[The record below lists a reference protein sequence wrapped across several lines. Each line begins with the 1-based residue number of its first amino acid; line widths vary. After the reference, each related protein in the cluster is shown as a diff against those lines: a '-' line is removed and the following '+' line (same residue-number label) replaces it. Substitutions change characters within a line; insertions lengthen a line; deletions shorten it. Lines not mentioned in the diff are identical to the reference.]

1 MAALPTTPQM
11 LGGDDR
17 AKTEY
22 FDALQKTI
30 TALEARANQGPNWF
44 QVAGQFLDPGRTG
57 NFGEALGKA
66 ASTLGQQQEK
76 QLDMQVPMAKMRA
89 ELAGQKYETENQ
101 SKAIQ
106 LLSSTLGVAPEQVSD
121 MLSSG
126 QVPPSAAAKLAQV
139 YPAIARLSPKVGEIV
154 KNTFGMQKDLAGLA
168 AEDRKAGMGQAE
180 LVAKY
185 GAGVL
190 SLIPGG
196 GIPTGAGSPASAP
209 LPVPPAPAMPAPDL
223 PAGAQPPTEGRTG
236 RVPGV
241 VTTPV
246 PPSDLAGLPLSAQ
259 AQVAE
264 KRVTEGDKPFTQKRD
279 EILSYTPQLLQSS
292 NSNLRQLDRFATQ
305 YPQIFGLMQQQ
316 GVLSGLLT
324 AAQEGA
330 QLSAGDFN
338 ARAGLPVRQFLEKVK
353 LNPEEQQR
361 VRDVTRILA
370 SEFLS
375 NVKANKGLLCVNP
388 TDNDAR
394 LLQAPMASIEDS
406 SKAVQLWSRQ
416 QLLLNKQ
423 REQLY
428 NAYQQHMDTAGAT
441 SSPRLFFRPGSVYEK
456 INNDYAKFRMT
467 LFNQFNPQ

>member
-1 MAALPTTPQM
+1 MAALPATPKM
-11 LGGDDR
+11 LGGDDQ

-30 TALEARANQGPNWF
+30 AALEARANQGPNWF

-57 NFGEALGKA
+57 SFGEALGRA
-66 ASTLGQQQEK
+66 ATTLGQQQEK

-101 SKAIQ
+101 AKAVQ
-106 LLSSTLGVAPEQVSD
+106 LLSATLGVAPEQVSD
-121 MLSSG
+121 VLSSG
-126 QVPPSAAAKLAQV
+126 QVSPSAAAKLAQV

-154 KNTFGMQKDLAGLA
+154 KNSFGMQKDLAGLA
-168 AEDRKAGMGQAE
+168 AEDRKAGMSQAE

-196 GIPTGAGSPASAP
+196 GIPTGTAAPTSEP
-209 LPVPPAPAMPAPDL
+209 LPVQAAPVPTPTAPAAPMPAAPAPTAPVTR
-223 PAGAQPPTEGRTG
+223 APTSQSEL
-236 RVPGV
+236 
-241 VTTPV
+241 
-246 PPSDLAGLPLSAQ
+246 SGLPLAAQ
-259 AQVAE
+259 AEVTQ
-264 KRVTEGDKPFTQKRD
+264 KRVTEGDKPFVQKRD
-279 EILSYTPQLLQSS
+279 EILGFAPQLLEAS
-292 NSNLRQLDRFATQ
+292 NTNLRQLDTFATR
-305 YPQIFGLMQQQ
+305 YPQIFGLMQTQ

-324 AAQEGA
+324 AAQEGL
-330 QLSAGDFN
+330 QLTAGEFN

-353 LNPEEQQR
+353 LKPDEQQA

-375 NVKANKGLLCVNP
+375 NVKANKGLLGVNP

-406 SKAVQLWSRQ
+406 SKAVQLWARQ
-416 QLLLNKQ
+416 QVLLNKQ

-428 NAYQQHMDTAGAT
+428 KAYQQHLDTAGPAA
-441 SSPRLFFRPGSVYEK
+441 SPRTFFRPGSVYDK
-456 INNDYAKFRMT
+456 INSDYAKLRNQ
-467 LFNQFNPQ
+467 LFNQFHPQ